1 MPTRMIMGVGIITI
15 TTVIVIAMLAAMRI
29 TNMSIVTATIRHIRP
44 VQIKPSPH
52 FHNLHGLRGAVPPLL
67 LAAAAKRV

>member
-1 MPTRMIMGVGIITI
+1 MPTPMIMGVGIITI

-44 VQIKPSPH
+44 VRIQTT
-52 FHNLHGLRGAVPPLL
+52 RGT
-67 LAAAAKRV
+67 